1 MKTTLLIFWYKLQK
15 RLWFRPLL
23 FCFMAVAIA
32 LLAHLADGTFMDD
45 IVPEIKEKSVTW
57 LLDTIA
63 SSMLVISIFAVTSML
78 SAFTAAQNSATPR
91 SFKLVI
97 ADDVSQNAL
106 SVFISAFIFG
116 IVASVAINNGYFGIS
131 GRFTLF
137 IFSLAFFALII
148 LVFLRWVD
156 RISRLGRLEH
166 TIHQIEEAA
175 EKAIVHFLEN
185 PTLKCMSIDQSKNNG
200 VAVCS
205 EKTGFV
211 QNINFERLQAFAKK
225 ADGRIRIHALPGK
238 FVTPGMPLAFIDVG
252 EEIDKEEVTESINT
266 AFAIGETRDFEVDPR
281 FGLIALSEIAS
292 RALSPGIN
300 DPGTAIQ
307 IIGSQQRLFFLW
319 SGHHKPADEEP
330 EYDRLEV
337 PKHQISDLFEDAFR
351 AIARDG
357 AGNIEVMIKMQ
368 KAFRALH
375 MMDNEF
381 IKKAAMEHSKLT
393 HDRAEAVMEFPPD
406 LKVLKENTL
415 FLRKSGN

>member
-1 MKTTLLIFWYKLQK
+1 MKTTLIIFWHKLK
-15 RLWFRPLL
+15 TKLWFRPLL
-23 FCFMAVAIA
+23 FCLMAVAIA
-32 LLAHLADGTFMDD
+32 LLAQLADGTFLDD

-166 TIHQIEEAA
+166 TIHQIEMAA
-175 EKAIVHFLEN
+175 EKAILHYLEN
-185 PTLKCMSIDQSKNNG
+185 PTLKCMPLDEGKALG
-200 VAVCS
+200 AVVFS
-205 EKTGFV
+205 EETGYV

-225 ADGRIRIHALPGK
+225 ADARIRIHALPGK
-238 FVTPGMPLAFIDVG
+238 FVNPKMPLAYIDSN
-252 EEIDKEEVTESINT
+252 EEIDREEVFESINN
-266 AFAIGETRDFEVDPR
+266 AFAIGETRDFGADPR
-281 FGLIALSEIAS
+281 FGLIALSEIGS

-307 IIGSQQRLFFLW
+307 IIGSQERLFFLW
-319 SGHHKPADEEP
+319 DQHYASPEKEP
-330 EYDRLEV
+330 EYNRLEV
-337 PKHQISDLFEDAFR
+337 RELRVSDLFEDAFR

-368 KAFRALH
+368 KAFQALH
-375 MMDNEF
+375 LMDNEF
-381 IKKAAMEHSKLT
+381 IRKAALEHSKLT
-393 HDRAEAVMEFPPD
+393 FDRAESVMQFPPD
-406 LKVLKENTL
+406 LKALKEKCV
-415 FLRKSGN
+415 FFEK

>member
-1 MKTTLLIFWYKLQK
+1 MKTTLIIFWNKLK
-15 RLWFRPLL
+15 TRLWFRPLL
-23 FCFMAVAIA
+23 FCLIAITIA
-32 LLAHLADGTFMDD
+32 LLAQLADGTFLDD

-57 LLDTIA
+57 LLDTMA

-78 SAFTAAQNSATPR
+78 AAFTAAQNSATPR

-116 IVASVAINNGYFGIS
+116 IVASVAINNGYFGTS

-137 IFSLAFFALII
+137 ISALAFFAVII

-166 TIHQIEEAA
+166 TVHQIEDAA
-175 EKAIVHFLEN
+175 EKAMVFYLKN
-185 PTLKCMSIDQSKNNG
+185 PTLKCLPIDSRKSNG
-200 VAVCS
+200 TPVCS
-205 EKTGFV
+205 KETGYV
-211 QNINFERLQAFAKK
+211 QNINFQRLQAFAEKT
-225 ADGRIRIHALPGK
+225 DIRIRVHALPGK
-238 FVTPGMPLAFIDVG
+238 FVNPGMPLVFIQIG
-252 EEIDKEEVTESINT
+252 ETTDLEELSKSINKG
-266 AFAIGETRDFEVDPR
+266 FAIGKTRDFEADPR

-307 IIGSQQRLFFLW
+307 IIASQQRMFFLW
-319 SGHHKPADEEP
+319 GKHHKPADEDP
-330 EYDRLEV
+330 VYDRLEV
-337 PKHQISDLFEDAFR
+337 GELELNDLFEDAFR

-368 KAFRALH
+368 KAFKALH
-375 MMDNEF
+375 LMDNEF
-381 IKKAAMEHSKLT
+381 IRKEAMKYSKIT
-393 HDRAEAVMEFPPD
+393 YARAENVMKFAND
-406 LKVLKENTL
+406 LKVLKDNCL
-415 FLRKSGN
+415 FLEK

>member
-1 MKTTLLIFWYKLQK
+1 MKTTLIIFWHKLK
-15 RLWFRPLL
+15 TRLWFRPLL
-23 FCFMAVAIA
+23 FCLIAIAIA
-32 LLAHLADGTFMDD
+32 LLAQLADGTFLDD

-116 IVASVAINNGYFGIS
+116 IVASVAINNGYFGTS

-137 IFSLAFFALII
+137 ISALAFFAVII

-166 TIHQIEEAA
+166 TVHQIEDAA
-175 EKAIVHFLEN
+175 EKAIVYYLKN
-185 PTLKCMSIDQSKNNG
+185 PTLKCLPTDDRKSNGESVSSK
-200 VAVCS
+200 
-205 EKTGFV
+205 ETGYV
-211 QNINFERLQAFAKK
+211 QNINFQRLQAIAEK
-225 ADGRIRIHALPGK
+225 ADVRIRVHALPGK
-238 FVTPGMPLAFIDVG
+238 FVNPGIPLTFIQFG
-252 EEIDKEEVTESINT
+252 EVADKEELSESINK
-266 AFAIGETRDFEVDPR
+266 AFTIGKTRDFEADPR

-307 IIGSQQRLFFLW
+307 IIGSQQRMFFLW
-319 SGHHKPADEEP
+319 GEHHKLADEEP

-337 PKHQISDLFEDAFR
+337 RKLDLSDLFEDAFR

-368 KAFRALH
+368 KAFEALH
-375 MMDNEF
+375 LMDNES
-381 IKKAAMEHSKLT
+381 IRKEAMEHSKLT
-393 HDRAEAVMEFPPD
+393 YARAEKGMKFAPD
-406 LKVLKENTL
+406 LKVLKENCL
-415 FLRKSGN
+415 FLKK